1 MICADVRPA
10 ESWGMTARP
19 EKITFAQMRNSGVR
33 AILVYC
39 SDYACSHSIALHA
52 RSS

>member
-1 MICADVRPA
+1 
-10 ESWGMTARP
+10 MTARP